1 VPFITGGSSG
11 GGGGTPSDPGT
22 NKVWGSNGAGS
33 ALGVLPPGFEIGY
46 DQITADVAVASTT
59 EATGTTIITCAAHT
73 FDGAAV
79 VAEFFTSAV
88 QTGTTAGNFV
98 QACLFEGATEIARL
112 FAVVTPV
119 SVALVVGQTAK
130 VRFTPTVGAHTYTVT
145 AFIGA
150 GTSGSPKIEAGAG
163 GTAVQ
168 PPAFIRFT
176 KV

>member
-1 VPFITGGSSG
+1 
-11 GGGGTPSDPGT
+11 
-22 NKVWGSNGAGS
+22 
-33 ALGVLPPGFEIGY
+33 VLPPGFEIGY

-59 EATGTTIITCAAHT
+59 EATGTTIITC
-73 FDGAAV
+73 
-79 VAEFFTSAV
+79 AEFFTSAV